1 MGLTREERQLLHQ
14 KSKQPTFGN
23 GKPDSNQGNEG
34 DIAYRQVEDSGLVQ
48 YVKQNGSWVA
58 VGSQGDMPETRDV
71 TRTVSSGSGVGS
83 HNHGEFIKKDG
94 SVAYTGNQSFG
105 SNNITNVGT
114 LDVDGAT
121 TLDRVTID
129 TTDGPFA
136 VSGANSSFIT
146 TTGSGI
152 IRFTS
157 AAEIIETATSNM
169 SLIAGNDIDITPTN
183 DLDIDANNITVDTT
197 RQYTGTITGDYLLTC
212 SSNSTIQAT
221 GTAANTL
228 LIQNTNNHGSSFT
241 GLHLKTDSGG
251 ASSGYNRILI
261 ECDNI
266 AAKGADYGVDIR
278 SENNIRIRA
287 ENANNGNATGLL
299 MRATG
304 PIDIGVAS
312 SITPHTSNNRVKVH
326 GIFETGTLW
335 RDSNA
340 PIVMDKGTIEA
351 GETLGNST
359 TGEYTKFEAIDTQKL
374 MRNFTYIFK
383 QLNVTN
389 GTTVTLLTN
398 SNLENTNGTTY
409 RIIVGANADASKLI
423 NSVYAMRMY
432 DGTFEIADL
441 AKTTDFSSNYGTI
454 VAASGVGITWNNNTG
469 STVHVYAT
477 IQRIAESSDYP

>member
-14 KSKQPTFGN
+14 KSKQPTFGS

-71 TRTVSSGSGVGS
+71 TRTVSSGGGVGS

-105 SNNITNVGT
+105 DNNITNVGN
-114 LDVDGAT
+114 LDVNGST
-121 TLDRVTID
+121 TLDKVTID
-129 TTDGPFA
+129 TTDGAFA
-136 VSGANSSFIT
+136 VSGANPINLT
-146 TTGSGI
+146 TTGANKI
-152 IRFTS
+152 TLTS
-157 AAEIIETATSNM
+157 
-169 SLIAGNDIDITPTN
+169 GNDIDITPTG
-183 DLDIDANNITVDTT
+183 DLDIDANNITVDTS

-212 SSNSTIQAT
+212 SANSTTQAT
-221 GTAANTL
+221 GNHAHTL
-228 LIQNTNNHGSSFT
+228 LIQNTNNHASSFT

-312 SITPHTSNNRVKVH
+312 SITPHSSNNRVKVH
-326 GIFETGTLW
+326 GLFETSTLY
-335 RDSNA
+335 RAS
-340 PIVMDKGTIEA
+340 GQ
-351 GETLGNST
+351 
-359 TGEYTKFEAIDTQKL
+359 AIDCSTHDVE
-374 MRNFTYIFK
+374 FD
-383 QLNVTN
+383 QLK
-389 GTTVTLLTN
+389 TT
-398 SNLENTNGTTY
+398 
-409 RIIVGANADASKLI
+409 KLI
-423 NSVYAMRMY
+423 NNFTHSAKDDGLADSGFLRIIDGPSINNTEGTMY
-432 DGTFEIADL
+432 KIYVGAHSGSLYVTHTAFAVKL
-441 AKTTDFSSNYGTI
+441 SGGGFRVSSTSQSASSGSNYGL
-454 VAASGVGITWNNNTG
+454 ITVTHGTNNNQDGIEWRNNLG
-469 STVHVYAT
+469 SEAYVYGVV
-477 IQRIAESSDYP
+477 QRIIESSDYP

>member
-14 KSKQPTFGN
+14 KSKQPIFGS

-71 TRTVSSGSGVGS
+71 TRTVSSGGGGVGS

-121 TLDRVTID
+121 TLDQVTIN
-129 TTDGPFA
+129 TTDGAFA
-136 VSGANSSFIT
+136 VSGANPINLT
-146 TTGSGI
+146 TTGANKI
-152 IRFTS
+152 TLTS
-157 AAEIIETATSNM
+157 
-169 SLIAGNDIDITPTN
+169 GNDIDIAPTG
-183 DLDIDANNITVDTT
+183 DLDIDANNVTVDTL
-197 RQYTGTITGDYLLTC
+197 RQYTGTIAGDYLLTC
-212 SSNSTIQAT
+212 SANSTTQAT
-221 GTAANTL
+221 GSNAHTL
-228 LIQNTNNHGSSFT
+228 LIQNTNNHASSFT

-251 ASSGYNRILI
+251 ASSSYNRILI

-266 AAKGADYGVDIR
+266 ASKGADYGVDIR

-326 GIFETGTLW
+326 GTFETGNLW
-335 RDSNA
+335 RDSDA

-477 IQRIAESSDYP
+477 IQRIAESSDYPS

>member
-14 KSKQPTFGN
+14 KSKQPTFGS

-58 VGSQGDMPETRDV
+58 VGSQGDMPKTRDV
-71 TRTVSSGSGVGS
+71 TRTVSSGGGGVGS

-121 TLDRVTID
+121 TLDQVTIN
-129 TTDGPFA
+129 TTDGAFA
-136 VSGANSSFIT
+136 VSGANPINLT
-146 TTGSGI
+146 TTGVNKI
-152 IRFTS
+152 TLTS
-157 AAEIIETATSNM
+157 
-169 SLIAGNDIDITPTN
+169 GNDIDIAPTG
-183 DLDIDANNITVDTT
+183 DLDIDANNMTVDTL
-197 RQYTGTITGDYLLTC
+197 REYVGTIASDYTVVG
-212 SSNSTIQAT
+212 SANMNIAAT
-221 GTAANTL
+221 GGNANKI
-228 LIQNTNNHGSSFT
+228 LITNTNNHGSSFT

-266 AAKGADYGVDIR
+266 ASKGADYGVDIR

-374 MRNFTYIFK
+374 MRNFTYTFK

-389 GTTVTLLTN
+389 GTTVTLLA
-398 SNLENTNGTTY
+398 SASLENTVGTTY
-409 RIIVGANADASKLI
+409 RVIVGAYTGGNELI
-423 NSVYAMRMY
+423 NSVYAIRLNS
-432 DGTFEIADL
+432 GTYKIADL
-441 AKTTDFSSNYGTI
+441 AKITDFGSGSDFGTI
-454 VAASGVGITWNNNTG
+454 AVVTGVGITWNNNTG

-477 IQRIAESSDYP
+477 IQRIAESSDYS

>member
-1 MGLTREERQLLHQ
+1 MSLNREERKLLHQ

-34 DIAYRQVEDSGLVQ
+34 DIAYRQIEDSGLVQ

-71 TRTVSSGSGVGS
+71 TRTPSGGGGVGTHS
-83 HNHGEFIKKDG
+83 HGEFIKKDG

-105 SNNITNVGT
+105 TNNITNVGT

-121 TLDRVTID
+121 TLDQVTIN
-129 TTDGPFA
+129 TTDGAFA
-136 VSGANSSFIT
+136 VSGANAINLT
-146 TTGSGI
+146 TTGANKI
-152 IRFTS
+152 VLTS
-157 AAEIIETATSNM
+157 
-169 SLIAGNDIDITPTN
+169 GNDVDIVPTG
-183 DLDIDANNITVDTT
+183 DLDIDANNMTVDTT
-197 RQYTGTITGDYLLTC
+197 RAYTGTIGNTYSLTG
-212 SSNSTIQAT
+212 SNNMTIQAT
-221 GTAANTL
+221 GSAANTL
-228 LIQNTNNHGSSFT
+228 LVQNTNNHASSFT
-241 GLHLKTDSGG
+241 GLHLKTDSGA
-251 ASSGYNRILI
+251 ASSSYNRILI

-312 SITPHTSNNRVKVH
+312 SITPHTSNSRVKIH
-326 GIFETGTLW
+326 GVFETGNLW

-351 GETLGNST
+351 GSSLGSDT

-374 MRNFTYIFK
+374 MRNFTYTHK
-383 QLNVTN
+383 TLNVTN
-389 GTTVTLLTN
+389 GTTVTLLA
-398 SNLENTNGTTY
+398 SASLENTVGTTY
-409 RIIVGANADASKLI
+409 KVIVGAYSGSSELI
-423 NSVYAMRMY
+423 NSCYAMRLNSGDY
-432 DGTFEIADL
+432 TL
-441 AKTTDFSSNYGTI
+441 ANLARTTDFSSNYGTI
-454 VAASGVGITWNNNTG
+454 DVVTGVGITWNNNTG

-477 IQRIAESSDYP
+477 IQRIVESSDYP

>member
-1 MGLTREERQLLHQ
+1 MGLNREERKLLHQ

-58 VGSQGDMPETRDV
+58 VGSQGDMPKTRDV
-71 TRTVSSGSGVGS
+71 TRTPSGGGGGVGS

-105 SNNITNVGT
+105 TNNITNVGT

-121 TLDRVTID
+121 TLDQVTID

-136 VSGANSSFIT
+136 VSGANSISLTSTGSNDINISSGHT
-146 TTGSGI
+146 LDVGTPIMELDVGRTYTANIGLQYILNGSDTMVTTGSD
-152 IRFTS
+152 
-157 AAEIIETATSNM
+157 NM
-169 SLIAGNDIDITPTN
+169 
-183 DLDIDANNITVDTT
+183 
-197 RQYTGTITGDYLLTC
+197 
-212 SSNSTIQAT
+212 TIQAT
-221 GTAANTL
+221 GTAANFL
-228 LIQNTNNHGSSFT
+228 LLKNTNNHASSFT

-251 ASSGYNRILI
+251 ASSAYNRILI

-351 GETLGNST
+351 GSSLGSDT

-374 MRNFTYIFK
+374 MRNFTYTHK
-383 QLNVTN
+383 TLNVTN
-389 GTTVTLLTN
+389 GTTVTLLA
-398 SNLENTNGTTY
+398 SASLENTVGTTY
-409 RIIVGANADASKLI
+409 RVIVGAYTGSNELI
-423 NSVYAMRMY
+423 NSVYAIRLNS
-432 DGTFEIADL
+432 GTYHLADIAK
-441 AKTTDFSSNYGTI
+441 ATDFGSGSDFGTI
-454 VAASGVGITWNNNTG
+454 AVVTGVGITWNNNTG